1 MTHHYKEASCGATSA
16 KLRQCF
22 TTSIIFWFQ
31 MLSRKVLPSIYLL
44 YSMNQI
50 IIAKRKARIP
60 VPPLQMR
67 IFVTIHPFDE
77 ITKSWKPSKHKIGTK
92 GNLTNAV
99 KEAVFTQVAPLSL
112 GDQFANRCTALLAP
126 PCITTQLVT
135 CSYYY
140 HYWKFVFL
148 KKLTLLMMQPFTL
161 INIKEVCSMKM
172 SLSAIT
178 RGV

>member
-1 MTHHYKEASCGATSA
+1 
-16 KLRQCF
+16 
-22 TTSIIFWFQ
+22 
-31 MLSRKVLPSIYLL
+31 
-44 YSMNQI
+44 MNQI

-77 ITKSWKPSKHKIGTK
+77 TTKSWKPNKHKIGTN

-112 GDQFANRCTALLAP
+112 GDQFASRCMALLVP
-126 PCITTQLVT
+126 PCITTQPVT

-140 HYWKFVFL
+140 HYWKKNKI
-148 KKLTLLMMQPFTL
+148 KKLTLLMMPPFTL

-172 SLSAIT
+172 NLSAIT